1 MPSEAL
7 QALYQGD
14 MERARE
20 LLGADDTLSAPE
32 AAAFGRTSRLRQL
45 LEEDPANA
53 NAWSDDGFSAL
64 HLAIYGG
71 QEEATKLLIE
81 HGADLNAP
89 SRHSTMAGIYPIHT
103 AVFVRSPKLVGV
115 LLSAGADVNSREP
128 GGETALM
135 NAKQNGDEEIA
146 SMLRAHGAG

>member
-14 MERARE
+14 TERARE
-20 LLGADDTLSAPE
+20 LLGTDDTLSAPE
-32 AAAFGRTSRLRQL
+32 AAAFGRTDRLRQL
-45 LEEDPANA
+45 LEQDPANA

-64 HLAIYGG
+64 HLAIYGD
-71 QEEATKLLIE
+71 QEEAVRLLID
-81 HGADLNAP
+81 HGADLDAP

-103 AVFVRSPKLVGV
+103 AVFVRSPKLVEI

-128 GGETALM
+128 EGETALM
-135 NAKQNGDEEIA
+135 NATQTCDEEIA
-146 SMLRAHGAG
+146 RILQAHVAG